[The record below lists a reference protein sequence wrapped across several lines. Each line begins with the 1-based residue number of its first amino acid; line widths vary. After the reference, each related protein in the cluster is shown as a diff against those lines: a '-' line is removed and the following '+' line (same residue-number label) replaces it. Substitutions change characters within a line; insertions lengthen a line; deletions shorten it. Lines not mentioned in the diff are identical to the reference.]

1 MENPQD
7 TRKWSDM
14 RGIAVVSLTDGNK
27 VGSVDD
33 FYFDSTTFQVY
44 AFRVKTGLFS
54 HKILHVTDIR
64 GIGQDAITT
73 PTEEAVESK
82 SEDSKISSL
91 PNGESL
97 PSYKVMSAGGT
108 VVGSVG
114 ELLLNISDPSAV
126 QITGVVLS
134 GGLLQHLGVHSQT
147 MIKASDIHYGQHV
160 LVIPDAVAQTLQG

>member
-7 TRKWSDM
+7 TRKWSDL
-14 RGIAVVSLTDGNK
+14 RGIAVVSLADGNK
-27 VGSVDD
+27 VGSITD
-33 FYFDSTTFQVY
+33 FSFDPTTFQVY
-44 AFRVKTGLFS
+44 AFRVKTGLFG

-73 PTEEAVESK
+73 HTAEAIQSE
-82 SEDSKISSL
+82 SEDSKLSSL

-97 PSYKVMSAGGT
+97 SSYKVMSASGT

-114 ELLLNISDPSAV
+114 EVLLNTSNPSDV

-147 MIKASDIHYGQHV
+147 MIKTSDIHYGQHV